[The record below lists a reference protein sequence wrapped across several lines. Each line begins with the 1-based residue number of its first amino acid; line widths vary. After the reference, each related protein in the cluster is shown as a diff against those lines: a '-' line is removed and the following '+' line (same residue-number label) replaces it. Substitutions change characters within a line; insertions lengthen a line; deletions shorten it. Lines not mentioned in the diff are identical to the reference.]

1 MPAIYDFHIHTTYL
15 KCANETMTV
24 PAILQRCE
32 SLGLQTIAITD
43 HLNAPQ
49 FLPQHELIKRD
60 LAAAETPLEV
70 FFGCEVNVIDKNTGA
85 VSIDEAQLR
94 QGGFEVVIGGVHSSY
109 HDTPDKRGIV
119 DLQQKLM
126 LAVIA
131 NPLVDV
137 LVHPWWF
144 GGNEFRPGGPMEW
157 FRDMSEVPDDY
168 ARELGEAALA
178 HDTAIE
184 ANWSAIWGCPTYTDQ
199 APDFIAGYN
208 HYFKTIA
215 DTGVKISISTDAHN
229 IDQLNGI
236 HPLRERL
243 DTLGIPDSQLWRPE
257 RGRRP

>member
-1 MPAIYDFHIHTTYL
+1 MPARYDFHIHTTYL

-24 PAILQRCE
+24 PAILRRCE
-32 SLGLQTIAITD
+32 DLGLETIAITD

-49 FLPQHELIKRD
+49 FLPQHEFIKRD
-60 LAAAETPLEV
+60 LAETETSLEV
-70 FFGCEVNVIDKNTGA
+70 FFGVEVNVIDKTTGA
-85 VSIDEAQLR
+85 VSIDETQLR

-109 HDTPDKRGIV
+109 HEQPDKRSIV
-119 DLQQKLM
+119 DLQQRLM
-126 LAVIA
+126 LAVIT

-144 GGNEFRPGGPMEW
+144 GGSEFREGGPMEW

-184 ANWSAIWGCPTYTDQ
+184 ANWSAIWGCPQYSEE
-199 APDFIAGYN
+199 FVEGYN
-208 HYFKTIA
+208 HYFGVIA
-215 DTGVKISISTDAHN
+215 GTGAKISLVSDAHD
-229 IDQLNGI
+229 IKMLDGI
-236 HPLRERL
+236 HPMMDVLEG
-243 DTLGIPDSQLWRPE
+243 LGVGEGQLWRPE

>member
-1 MPAIYDFHIHTTYL
+1 MPSRYDFHIHTEYL

-24 PAILQRCE
+24 PAILSRCE
-32 SLGLQTIAITD
+32 SLGLETIAITD

-60 LAAAETPLEV
+60 LAATETSLEV
-70 FFGCEVNVIDKNTGA
+70 FFGCEVNVIDRETGA
-85 VSIDEAQLR
+85 VSIDESQLR
-94 QGGFEVVIGGVHSSY
+94 QGGFELVIGGVHTSY
-109 HDTPDKRGIV
+109 YDHPDKRAII
-119 DLQQKLM
+119 DLQQRLM

-144 GGNEFRPGGPMEW
+144 SVREFAAGGPMEW
-157 FRDMSEVPDDY
+157 FRDMSDIPDDY

-178 HDTAIE
+178 NNTAIE
-184 ANWSAIWGCPTYTDQ
+184 ANHSAIWGNTTVYSQ
-199 APDFIAGYN
+199 EFIESYN
-208 HYFKTIA
+208 HYFRTIA

-236 HPLRERL
+236 HPMQDVL
-243 DTLGIPDSQLWRPE
+243 DKLNIPQTQLWRPE
-257 RGRRP
+257 RRA

>member
-1 MPAIYDFHIHTTYL
+1 MPSRYDFHIHTTYL

-24 PAILQRCE
+24 PAILSRCE

-43 HLNAPQ
+43 HLNAPK

-60 LAAAETPLEV
+60 LAETETSLEV
-70 FFGCEVNVIDKNTGA
+70 FFGCEVNVIDKETGA
-85 VSIDEAQLR
+85 VSIDEAQLK
-94 QGGFEVVIGGVHSSY
+94 QGGFELVIGGVHASY
-109 HDTPDKRGIV
+109 YDHPDKRGII
-119 DLQQKLM
+119 DLQQRLM

-144 GGNEFRPGGPMEW
+144 GAREFDEGAAMEW
-157 FRDMSEVPDDY
+157 FRDMSEIPVDY
-168 ARELGEAALA
+168 ACELGEAALA
-178 HDTAIE
+178 SNTAIE
-184 ANWSAIWGCPTYTDQ
+184 ANYSAIWGNTKVYSPE
-199 APDFIAGYN
+199 FIEGYN

-236 HPLRERL
+236 HPMQDVL
-243 DTLGIPDSQLWRPE
+243 DGLGIPATQLWRPE
-257 RGRRP
+257 RGQRP